1 MFILILSFCIWNNF
15 FFELLPL
22 APVRQNT
29 MLQGSDEEWIFN
41 ELQIVL
47 SKALPCTTGPICLW
61 SLKDA
66 WNIPIFGS
74 LLKLQLLL

>member
-1 MFILILSFCIWNNF
+1 MAFLLYMESFF
-15 FFELLPL
+15 LELLPL
-22 APVRQNT
+22 VPVKQNL

-47 SKALPCTTGPICLW
+47 SKTLSCMTEPACLW

-66 WNIPIFGS
+66 WNITIFGS
-74 LLKLQLLL
+74 LLKLQLLP